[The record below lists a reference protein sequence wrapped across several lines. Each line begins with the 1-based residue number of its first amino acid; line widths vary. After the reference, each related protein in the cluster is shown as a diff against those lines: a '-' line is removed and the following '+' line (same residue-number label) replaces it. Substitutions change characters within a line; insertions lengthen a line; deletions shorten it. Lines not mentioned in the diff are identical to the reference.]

1 MADRLPVLGRGI
13 GITRG
18 PQHHRRE
25 EEQDD
30 HHRQEKNDDGED
42 QQPFVPGDDEKG
54 TLEQLPAPLKPAH
67 YVHGISFVRMNV
79 IGSRLFGCERLESP
93 VCETRKS
100 CSTVPDIVSNNFSNA
115 KIPGATRVYRASP
128 DGPGLRL

>member
-1 MADRLPVLGRGI
+1 VLGRGI

-25 EEQDD
+25 EEQKD
-30 HHRQEKNDDGED
+30 HHGQEENDDGKD
-42 QQPFVPGDDEKG
+42 QQLFVSGDDEEG
-54 TLEQLPAPLKPAH
+54 TLEQLPASLKPAH

-93 VCETRKS
+93 RCETSK
-100 CSTVPDIVSNNFSNA
+100 TYATGPDIVSNNLS
-115 KIPGATRVYRASP
+115 ISRRRAHL
-128 DGPGLRL
+128 DF